1 VETNGSAIVV
11 PTQTGEIGV
20 NIGVTLFGI
29 GFIST
34 LTGREVQFAALVTV

>member
-1 VETNGSAIVV
+1 MVV
-11 PTQTGEIGV
+11 PTQTGAIAINV
-20 NIGVTLFGI
+20 GVTLFGI